1 MQAINGVFTRLDQ
14 VAPPAVSS
22 DMEALTSY
30 WSQVVADFQPGDT
43 VAQVEAYIKAHPP
56 TNAATI
62 TASTQQLSGYL
73 ITTCHITLS
82 S

>member
-14 VAPPAVSS
+14 VAPPTVSA
-22 DMEALTSY
+22 DMDALTTY

-56 TNAATI
+56 ANAATI
-62 TASTQQLSGYL
+62 TASTQQLSAYL
-73 ITTCHITLS
+73 ATTCHVTMS